1 MSRQMLSA
9 CSGSLRSRYCSALLI
24 ALGTA
29 AVEMGLSSNSS
40 LTLRSPLPPDRDPET
55 IDSRSLVS
63 AGRLPGRRQHPVDAG
78 LDVRDVDLPSSG
90 PQPNSRRPTARLAHQ

>member
-9 CSGSLRSRYCSALLI
+9 CSGSFRSRYCSARLI

-40 LTLRSPLPPDRDPET
+40 LTLRLPLGADRDPGDYRVELL
-55 IDSRSLVS
+55 R
-63 AGRLPGRRQHPVDAG
+63 AQHRVDAG
-78 LDVRDVDLPSSG
+78 LDARDVDLPGSG
-90 PQPNSRRPTARLAHQ
+90 FCFSEPGVGSERVAGSVPP